1 MPSRTKTRTTTR
13 AKSSKA
19 VKRTMPTASPADLR
33 PWVED
38 GRNRCGWVKNGN
50 TRMVRYHDEEWGF
63 PVHDDRRH
71 FEFLV
76 LEAAQ
81 AGLSWSTVLNK
92 RDGYRRLFAAFDPVR
107 VASFN
112 GNDVRR
118 LLRDPGII
126 RNRLKIEAAIANA
139 RAFLEVQKEF
149 GSFNAYLW
157 RFVDGKPI
165 VGQRRALRPIPAT
178 TPESDA
184 LSKDLKRRGFR
195 FVGSTVMYAHMQAVG
210 LVNDH
215 TVDCF
220 RYGECASP

>member
-1 MPSRTKTRTTTR
+1 MPSRTKTRAGTR
-13 AKSSKA
+13 RKARTSKA
-19 VKRTMPTASPADLR
+19 AKPEAVAADLQ
-33 PWVED
+33 PWVDD
-38 GRNRCGWVKNGN
+38 GRKRCGWVKNGN

-92 RDGYRRLFAAFDPVR
+92 RDGYRRLFAEFDPVR
-107 VASFN
+107 VARFN

-118 LLRDPGII
+118 LLRDAGII

-149 GSFNAYLW
+149 GSFDAYLW
-157 RFVDGKPI
+157 RFVGGKPI
-165 VGQRRALRPIPAT
+165 VGQRRAMGSIPPST
-178 TPESDA
+178 RESDA
-184 LSKDLKRRGFR
+184 LSKDLKRRGFS

-220 RYGECASP
+220 RYGECVSA